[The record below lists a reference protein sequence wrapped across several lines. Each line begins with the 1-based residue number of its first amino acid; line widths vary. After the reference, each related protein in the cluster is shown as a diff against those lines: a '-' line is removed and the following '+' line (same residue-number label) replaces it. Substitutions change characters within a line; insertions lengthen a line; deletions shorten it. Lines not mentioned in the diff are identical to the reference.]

1 MKKVL
6 LVTLVIILIF
16 SLSVGAEEV
25 ESEYID
31 LTEIEDYWYQLEQD
45 FGDFMPTLR
54 VREMLSGER
63 TTPFSVGEF
72 FTNIV
77 SFLFREVVANFN
89 LMGQLIVLAVLAA
102 LLENLKSA
110 FTQDTVAKLAQGV
123 VFLVLFSIAIN
134 SFRIAL
140 ELGSGVIDNMVDT
153 LQALIPLLLTLMAG
167 MGSVTSVALFK
178 PLVVLIVSL
187 GAVIIKN
194 VVFPLIFL
202 ATILY
207 MVDNISNYKLNKLA
221 GFLKDASMYI
231 LGFTLIC
238 FVGVTAIQGVGAAV
252 VDGVGIKTGK
262 FAAKVFIPVVGG
274 LFADAFETVAGASLV
289 LKSAVSIYGLILV
302 LMIATFPLVKIIA
315 MTIIY
320 RLAAAILQPLGDT
333 PIVKTLET
341 MGNCLLLMFIAVLA
355 SSLMYFMTL
364 AIIMGAGN
372 ITQMIR

>member
-1 MKKVL
+1 MKR
-6 LVTLVIILIF
+6 VIIITLGIILLF
-16 SLSVGAEEV
+16 SLNVSAEEV

-31 LTEIEDYWYQLEQD
+31 LTEIEGYWYQLEEE
-45 FGDFMPTLR
+45 FGQYVPTLNI
-54 VREMLSGER
+54 REMLRGEQSI
-63 TTPFSVGEF
+63 PLSIGELF
-72 FTNIV
+72 KNVT
-77 SFLFREVVANFN
+77 SFLFREVVANFR
-89 LMGQLIVLAVLAA
+89 LMGQLIILAVLAA

-110 FTQDTVAKLAQGV
+110 FAQDTVAKLAQGV
-123 VFLVLFSIAIN
+123 VFLVLFTIAIN
-134 SFRIAL
+134 SFRLAL
-140 ELGSGVIDNMVDT
+140 DLGRGVIDNMIDT
-153 LQALIPLLLTLMAG
+153 MQALIPLLLTLMAG

-178 PLVVLIVSL
+178 PLVFLIVNL
-187 GAVIIKN
+187 GSIVIKN
-194 VVFPLIFL
+194 VVFPMIFL

-274 LFADAFETVAGASLV
+274 LFADAFETVVGASLV
-289 LKSAVSIYGLILV
+289 LKSAVSVYGLVLV
-302 LMIATFPLVKIIA
+302 LMISIFPLIKIIA
-315 MTIIY
+315 MTLIY
-320 RLAAAILQPLGDT
+320 RLTAAILQPLGDT

-341 MGNCLLLMFIAVLA
+341 MGNCLTFMFIAVLA
-355 SSLMYFMTL
+355 SSVMYFMTL